1 MKPDSKP
8 ENNKSADTKRQELL
22 DRLKQMKQLLNQK
35 QMDREKHRREVLK
48 LAQNEKLR
56 QEKEKRKFELA
67 K

>member
-1 MKPDSKP
+1 
-8 ENNKSADTKRQELL
+8 
-22 DRLKQMKQLLNQK
+22 MKQLLNQK

-56 QEKEKRKFELA
+56 QEKERRKFELA